1 MGARAVG
8 LVALATLLACQ
19 PKVVNY
25 TLAVVTSGCA
35 GANPFQGVQFLR
47 IRITGDGL
55 MAPIDAVAPAGER
68 AATLPEI
75 PAGTNRVIEVR
86 AYDGDPASGGRV
98 VSIGRTL
105 PFTVPDVVP
114 DMMSEAELTKRV
126 FLRQVNT
133 WAAAVSATDPTS
145 CQPMRVARAGHTAT
159 LLKNGKVF
167 IAGGF
172 NYPPGNPN
180 RVALSDAEVFD
191 PSTGT
196 FSKVQDLSFRTSQQ
210 VVKVTKAFHTAN
222 LLKNGQVVVW
232 GGENYQLLQ
241 GVNVVSPR
249 SEIIFYDP
257 DQDAYGATQR
267 QTPAPIPRSQH
278 RAVVDQNGK
287 LLVIGGLRFNTT
299 GSGPRLVPVSEVE
312 WFDPDV
318 QPQVPQV
325 IAGLSA
331 QRVEASVAPVKQGEF
346 IAVAGGTDGTML
358 RADVQFFKWNGRAF
372 EQQVQSNPPRLGDPG
387 RRAAAAVPFR
397 EGNDMLVLG
406 GYSDASGVRPVASS
420 EIVQAGVATVA
431 RGADIGTRGDVCA
444 VTLNDGSVLAIGGRT
459 ADMAGMMVRSDAST
473 VIVRPDGRGGT
484 NALAG
489 PGLMRARYLHTCTLL
504 SDGSVLVTGGL
515 DETAANPN
523 GDVLADAWIFT
534 PAPID

>member
-1 MGARAVG
+1 MA
-8 LVALATLLACQ
+8 VALAMVLGCQ
-19 PKVVNY
+19 PKVVSY

-55 MAPIDAVAPAGER
+55 MAPIDVVAAAGDR
-68 AATLPEI
+68 TATLPEI
-75 PAGTNRVIEVR
+75 PVGANRVIEVR
-86 AYDGDPASGGRV
+86 TYDGDPSSGGRV

-114 DMMSEAELTKRV
+114 DLMSEAELTKRV
-126 FLRQVNT
+126 FLRRVNT
-133 WAAAVSATDPTS
+133 WSAPVSATDPTA

-159 LLKNGKVF
+159 LLRNGKVF

-172 NYPPGNPN
+172 NYPAGRLE

-196 FSKVQDLSFRTSQQ
+196 FTKVQDLSFRTSQQ

-222 LLKNGQVVVW
+222 LLKNGQVVLW
-232 GGENYQLLQ
+232 GGENYQLIQ

-249 SEIIFYDP
+249 SEIIFYDA

-267 QTPAPIPRSQH
+267 QTPPPIPRSQH

-287 LLVIGGLRFNTT
+287 LLVVGGLRFNTS

-325 IAGLSA
+325 ISGLSTL
-331 QRVEASVAPVKQGEF
+331 RVEASVAPVKQGEF

-358 RADVQFFKWNGRAF
+358 RTDVQFFKWNGRAF

-387 RRAAAAVPFR
+387 RRNAAAVPFR

-406 GYSDASGVRPVASS
+406 GYVDPSAVRPIPSS
-420 EIVQAGVATVA
+420 EIIQAGVATVA
-431 RGADIGTRGDVCA
+431 RGADIGNRGDVCA
-444 VTLNDGSVLAIGGRT
+444 VTLQDGSVLVIGGRT
-459 ADMAGMMVRSDAST
+459 ADMMGAMVRSDAST
-473 VIVRPDGRGGT
+473 VVIRPDGRGGT

-489 PGLMRARYLHTCTLL
+489 PGLMRPRYLHTCTLMG
-504 SDGSVLVTGGL
+504 DGSVLVTGGL
-515 DETAANPN
+515 DETTANPN
-523 GDVLADAWIFT
+523 GDVLTDTWIYT
-534 PAPID
+534 PAPTD